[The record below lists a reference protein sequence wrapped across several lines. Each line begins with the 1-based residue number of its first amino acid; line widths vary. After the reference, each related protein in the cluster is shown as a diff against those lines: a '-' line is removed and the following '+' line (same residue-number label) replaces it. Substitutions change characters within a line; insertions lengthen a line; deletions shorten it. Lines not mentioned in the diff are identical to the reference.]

1 MKYLLIGTVAL
12 LSFNTAF
19 CQDCAAIITKVD
31 KFTDDV
37 KYSTPFESTI
47 RKDAIAPIEYD
58 KFKGKE
64 ETIIYLTISLESSF
78 FNSLPVGAIL
88 LLDDGTKLP
97 FPNKEIHVD
106 EGIKPGYYHYSC
118 IINVTSFSDILKD
131 KKIVAFRLGTEDY
144 DIPDAEQKIFL
155 VWFNCILMK

>member
-1 MKYLLIGTVAL
+1 MRTFLIGTIVL
-12 LSFNTAF
+12 LNINIAF
-19 CQDCAAIITKVD
+19 CQDCTAIITKVD

-37 KYSTPFESTI
+37 KYSTPFESTV
-47 RKDAIAPIEYD
+47 RKNDIAPVEYD
-58 KFKGKE
+58 KLTGKE

-78 FNSLPVGAIL
+78 FNSLPTGAIL
-88 LLDDGTKLP
+88 LLDDGTKVP

-118 IINVTSFSDILKD
+118 IINVTSFSDVLKE

-144 DIPDAEQKIFL
+144 DISTAEQKIFL
-155 VWFNCILMK
+155 MWFNCILMK